1 MNQEKKETILEN
13 VNDKVAVAADSS
25 NVNYHPE
32 NYYG

>member
-1 MNQEKKETILEN
+1 MNQGKKKSILEN
-13 VNDKVAVAADSS
+13 VNDNVEVAADSS